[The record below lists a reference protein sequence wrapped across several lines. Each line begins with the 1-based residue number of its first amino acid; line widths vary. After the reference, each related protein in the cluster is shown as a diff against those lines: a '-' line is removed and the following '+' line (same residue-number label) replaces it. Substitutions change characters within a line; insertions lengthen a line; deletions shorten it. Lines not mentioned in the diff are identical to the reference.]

1 MPYLEL
7 LDNNLSKLLIADIVG
22 GERGPLKTAYGLGL
36 IISSR
41 KNLIKKKYFNN
52 KSTFLPKRIRF

>member
-41 KNLIKKKYFNN
+41 KNLILKKNILTINPLF
-52 KSTFLPKRIRF
+52 SLRE

>member
-7 LDNNLSKLLIADIVG
+7 LDNNLSKLLIVDIVG

-41 KNLIKKKYFNN
+41 KNLIKKNILTINPLF
-52 KSTFLPKRIRF
+52 SLRE